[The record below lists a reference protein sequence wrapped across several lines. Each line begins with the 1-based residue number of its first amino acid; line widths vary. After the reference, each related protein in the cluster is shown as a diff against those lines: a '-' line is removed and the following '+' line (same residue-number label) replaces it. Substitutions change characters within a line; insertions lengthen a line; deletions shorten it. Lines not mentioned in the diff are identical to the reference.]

1 MRVGKTAGP
10 LGQWLADELTR
21 RGYDLAS
28 GGQSRLA
35 READIHPSVINRVLR
50 EDRGLEIG
58 PLRRL
63 GKALGYSLGEM
74 LVHAGVATPDELP
87 VREHLDAE
95 PGAPPGPGPSKP
107 PRYDD
112 PVLQYLWDTP
122 DPNLLD
128 SQREALVRVY
138 LAFRQGQDRTANN
151 TSTEIRQFGT

>member
-10 LGQWLADELTR
+10 LGVWLAGELTR
-21 RGYDLAS
+21 RGYDLAR

-58 PLRRL
+58 LLRRL

-74 LVHAGVATPDELP
+74 LVHAGLAEPDELP

-95 PGAPPGPGPSKP
+95 PGAPPGPASSEP

-112 PVLQYLWDTP
+112 PVLQYLWDAP
-122 DPNLLD
+122 DPSLLD

-138 LAFRQGQDRTANN
+138 LAFRQGQDRATNN
-151 TSTEIRQFGT
+151 DSTVIRRFGT